1 MIEYL
6 DTYDINHNYL
16 GSKPRSEV
24 HENGLWH
31 DTVHCWLYDDDKNV
45 YFQVRKDEKTLYTT
59 ASGHVVAGETV
70 KEAFG
75 REVKEEI
82 GIDVDYN
89 EAIKVNI
96 YKFKMDKIK
105 NNKPF
110 IDRAFSNVYICK
122 YNNQDFNFDINE
134 VDSVVRV
141 SAKDTMDLFL
151 DKKDT
156 IDGIKIDMNNK
167 RTNVKL
173 TKDDFLL
180 NDGETLMDKYGDV
193 LKKVMTI

>member
-1 MIEYL
+1 M
-6 DTYDINHNYL
+6 
-16 GSKPRSEV
+16 
-24 HENGLWH
+24 
-31 DTVHCWLYDDDKNV
+31 
-45 YFQVRKDEKTLYTT
+45 
-59 ASGHVVAGETV
+59 AGETV

-151 DKKDT
+151 DKKGT
-156 IDGIKIDMNNK
+156 IDGIKIGRNNK

-180 NDGETLMDKYGDV
+180 NDGETLMGKYGDV